1 MLASSL
7 AALVLALAL
16 GLVLASDCGAA
27 GTMAMGGA
35 DGTAPE
41 EELEAVGFVDPGS
54 RGCSSGGIPEP
65 GTGVGFVVSLPVAS
79 SLSLLLLLD
88 DDDEA
93 SPAKMFCV
101 GCVVLRWLAAY
112 DAK

>member
-1 MLASSL
+1 MGVVVLAGSL

-16 GLVLASDCGAA
+16 GLVLASGCGAA

-54 RGCSSGGIPEP
+54 LGCSNGGIPEP
-65 GTGVGFVVSLPVAS
+65 GTGVGVVVSLPVAS

-88 DDDEA
+88 DDDDEA

-101 GCVVLRWLAAY
+101 GCVILRWL
-112 DAK
+112 